1 MGMSV
6 PTPFKRLILRAVLR
20 NVNPMVIR
28 LVAVPDF
35 LDLAD
40 FDEIFHAVLGW
51 DSESCP
57 IQDDAET
64 DLVSNAR

>member
-1 MGMSV
+1 
-6 PTPFKRLILRAVLR
+6 
-20 NVNPMVIR
+20 MVIR

-51 DSESCP
+51 DSGIGYAFQVHRVP
-57 IQDDAET
+57 T
-64 DLVSNAR
+64 RLVQKYALRVGLPYPSAVKGLPVRTG